1 MAPRDDR
8 PPNGGLAPDDAED
21 LASPT
26 WATSFGGGGGAGT
39 GMPQAGAEEDQEIWL
54 LSYSDLVTLL
64 LSVFV
69 MLLAITSL
77 KDQLPT
83 TPQPESPPLTRPAT
97 PPAPLPLPPLFDEP
111 APAPQAEPAP
121 VADAVP
127 PDPRPRLD
135 DGEVAVTAPDR
146 VAERWRE
153 TLAGLGVPRSVAVD
167 VRQNRVGIVIGE
179 GILFAPGQAELTPG
193 GDGLLRRL
201 APTLAATRGE
211 IVVEGHSD
219 STPIGNRRF
228 PSNWELSGGRAAS
241 VVRRLI
247 ELGLPPD
254 RLSAVGFADTRPL
267 SIGTDPASMAR
278 NRRVA
283 ISIQA
288 DGFPDGLP
296 ENIPPAQEPGRAI
309 P

>member
-1 MAPRDDR
+1 MAPPDDR
-8 PPNGGLAPDDAED
+8 PPNGGLAPDDAQD

-26 WATSFGGGGGAGT
+26 WATNLGSNGGLLPA
-39 GMPQAGAEEDQEIWL
+39 AAEEDQEIWL

-69 MLLAITSL
+69 MLLAITTL

-83 TPQPESPPLTRPAT
+83 TPQPESPALSQPAT
-97 PPAPLPLPPLFDEP
+97 LPAPLQLSPLFDEP

-121 VADAVP
+121 AVDAVP

-135 DGEVAVTAPDR
+135 DGEVAVTAPER

-201 APTLAATRGE
+201 APTLAATRGD

-219 STPIGNRRF
+219 TTPIGNRRF

-247 ELGLPPD
+247 ELGVPPD

-267 SIGTDPASMAR
+267 STGTDPISMAR
-278 NRRVA
+278 NRCVA
-283 ISIQA
+283 ITIQA
-288 DGFPDGLP
+288 DGLPDG
-296 ENIPPAQEPGRAI
+296 IPAAQEPGRAI

>member
-8 PPNGGLAPDDAED
+8 PQNGGFAPDDAED

-26 WATSFGGGGGAGT
+26 WAAGIGAGNVL
-39 GMPQAGAEEDQEIWL
+39 PQAGAEEDQEIWL

-83 TPQPESPPLTRPAT
+83 TPQPETPAVALH
-97 PPAPLPLPPLFDEP
+97 APQALPPLFDEP
-111 APAPQAEPAP
+111 VPVPTTDPA
-121 VADAVP
+121 P

-135 DGEVAVTAPDR
+135 DDEVAVTAPDR

-179 GILFAPGQAELTPG
+179 GILFAPGHAELTPG

-201 APTLAATRGE
+201 APTLAATRGD

-267 SIGTDPASMAR
+267 TTGADPVSMAR

-283 ISIQA
+283 ITIQA
-288 DGFPDGLP
+288 DGLPDGFP
-296 ENIPPAQEPGRAI
+296 AAQEPGRAI

>member
-1 MAPRDDR
+1 MAPPDDGVRDRD
-8 PPNGGLAPDDAED
+8 LAPDDAQD
-21 LASPT
+21 LATPT
-26 WATSFGGGGGAGT
+26 WATNFGTNGGLLPA
-39 GMPQAGAEEDQEIWL
+39 AADEDQEIWL

-69 MLLAITSL
+69 MLLAITTL

-83 TPQPESPPLTRPAT
+83 TPQPETPVVALQTTAT
-97 PPAPLPLPPLFDEP
+97 LPPLFDEP
-111 APAPQAEPAP
+111 EPA
-121 VADAVP
+121 VVP
-127 PDPRPRLD
+127 HPALPEPTQPSDPRPRLD
-135 DGEVAVTAPDR
+135 DDEVAVTAPDL
-146 VAERWRE
+146 VAARWRE
-153 TLAGLGVPRSVAVD
+153 ALAKLGVPPSVAVD
-167 VRQNRVGIVIGE
+167 VRQNRVGIVIGD
-179 GILFAPGQAELTPG
+179 GILFAPGQADLTPG

-211 IVVEGHSD
+211 VVVEGHSD

-254 RLSAVGFADTRPL
+254 RLSAVGYADTRPL
-267 SIGTDPASMAR
+267 SAGSDPASLAR

-283 ISIQA
+283 ISIRA
-288 DGFPDGLP
+288 DGLP
-296 ENIPPAQEPGRAI
+296 AGQAPVRAI

>member
-1 MAPRDDR
+1 MAPRDDIS
-8 PPNGGLAPDDAED
+8 PNGGLAPDDAQD

-26 WATSFGGGGGAGT
+26 WATSFGGGGGAGSVL
-39 GMPQAGAEEDQEIWL
+39 PQAGAEEDQEIWL

-83 TPQPESPPLTRPAT
+83 TPQPEAPALSQPAT
-97 PPAPLPLPPLFDEP
+97 LPAPLPLPPLFDEP
-111 APAPQAEPAP
+111 TPHAEPAP
-121 VADAVP
+121 AADAVP

-135 DGEVAVTAPDR
+135 DGEVAVAAPDR
-146 VAERWRE
+146 VAARWRE
-153 TLAGLGVPRSVAVD
+153 TLAALGVPRSVAVD

-179 GILFAPGQAELTPG
+179 GILFAPGRAELTPG

-201 APTLAATRGE
+201 APTLAATRGD

-241 VVRRLI
+241 VVRQLI
-247 ELGLPPD
+247 ELGVSPD

-267 SIGTDPASMAR
+267 FTGTDPASMAR

-283 ISIQA
+283 ITIQA
-288 DGFPDGLP
+288 DGLP
-296 ENIPPAQEPGRAI
+296 EDIPAAQEPDRAI

>member
-8 PPNGGLAPDDAED
+8 PPDGALSPDDARD
-21 LASPT
+21 LASPPWMT
-26 WATSFGGGGGAGT
+26 GVGT
-39 GMPQAGAEEDQEIWL
+39 GIGAAGGLPQAGAEDDQEIWL

-69 MLLAITSL
+69 MLLAITSV

-83 TPQPESPPLTRPAT
+83 TPQPEIPAVAVQAE
-97 PPAPLPLPPLFDEP
+97 APLAPLFDEP
-111 APAPQAEPAP
+111 APAEPAP
-121 VADAVP
+121 PDA
-127 PDPRPRLD
+127 RPRLD

-146 VAERWRE
+146 VAAQWRD
-153 TLAGLGVPRSVAVD
+153 TLAKLGVPPSVAVD

-179 GILFAPGQAELTPG
+179 GILFAPGQADLTPG

-211 IVVEGHSD
+211 VVVEGHSD

-247 ELGLPPD
+247 DLGLPPD

-267 SIGTDPASMAR
+267 STGTDPASMAR

-283 ISIQA
+283 ITIQA
-288 DGFPDGLP
+288 DGLPDSR
-296 ENIPPAQEPGRAI
+296 PAVQSPGRAI

>member
-8 PPNGGLAPDDAED
+8 PANGGLAPDDAED

-26 WATSFGGGGGAGT
+26 WAAGIAT
-39 GMPQAGAEEDQEIWL
+39 GNVLPQAGAEEDQEIWL

-83 TPQPESPPLTRPAT
+83 TPQPETPALSQPVT
-97 PPAPLPLPPLFDEP
+97 LPAPLPIPPLFDEP
-111 APAPQAEPAP
+111 APQAEPAP
-121 VADAVP
+121 AADAVP
-127 PDPRPRLD
+127 ADPRPRLD

-201 APTLAATRGE
+201 APTLAATRGD

-247 ELGLPPD
+247 ELGLAPD

-267 SIGTDPASMAR
+267 STGTDPVSMAR

-283 ISIQA
+283 ITIQA
-288 DGFPDGLP
+288 DGLPDELP
-296 ENIPPAQEPGRAI
+296 AGQEPARAI

>member
-8 PPNGGLAPDDAED
+8 PANGGLAPDDAQD
-21 LASPT
+21 LASPS
-26 WATSFGGGGGAGT
+26 WATGFGDGGGAGNLL
-39 GMPQAGAEEDQEIWL
+39 PQAGAEEDQEIWL

-83 TPQPESPPLTRPAT
+83 TPQPETPALSQPAT
-97 PPAPLPLPPLFDEP
+97 LPAPRPLPPLFDEP
-111 APAPQAEPAP
+111 APQAEPAP
-121 VADAVP
+121 AADAVP

-201 APTLAATRGE
+201 APTLAATRGD

-247 ELGLPPD
+247 ELGLAPD
-254 RLSAVGFADTRPL
+254 RLSAVGFADSRPL
-267 SIGTDPASMAR
+267 STGTDPVSMAR

-283 ISIQA
+283 ITIQA
-288 DGFPDGLP
+288 DGLPDGFPDGFP
-296 ENIPPAQEPGRAI
+296 VGQEPGRAI

>member
-1 MAPRDDR
+1 MAPPDDGVQDRD
-8 PPNGGLAPDDAED
+8 LAPDDAQD
-21 LASPT
+21 LATPT
-26 WATSFGGGGGAGT
+26 WTTNFGTNGGLLPA
-39 GMPQAGAEEDQEIWL
+39 AAEEDQEIWL

-69 MLLAITSL
+69 MLLAITTL

-83 TPQPESPPLTRPAT
+83 TPQPETPAIALHAT
-97 PPAPLPLPPLFDEP
+97 ATTPPLFDEP
-111 APAPQAEPAP
+111 QPVMVPQPAPPEPTR
-121 VADAVP
+121 P

-135 DGEVAVTAPDR
+135 DDEVAVTAPDL
-146 VAERWRE
+146 VAARWRE
-153 TLAGLGVPRSVAVD
+153 ALVKLGVPPSVAVD
-167 VRQNRVGIVIGE
+167 VRQNRVGIVIGD
-179 GILFAPGQAELTPG
+179 GILFAPGQADLTPG

-211 IVVEGHSD
+211 VVVEGHSD
-219 STPIGNRRF
+219 STPISNRRY
-228 PSNWELSGGRAAS
+228 PSNWELSGSRAAS

-267 SIGTDPASMAR
+267 TTGGDPASLAR

-283 ISIQA
+283 ITIQA
-288 DGFPDGLP
+288 DGIPDGHDP
-296 ENIPPAQEPGRAI
+296 VRAI

>member
-1 MAPRDDR
+1 MAPPDGRGPDR
-8 PPNGGLAPDDAED
+8 VPVPDNAQD

-26 WATSFGGGGGAGT
+26 WAAGP
-39 GMPQAGAEEDQEIWL
+39 GPNSGLLPAAVEEDQEIWL

-69 MLLAITSL
+69 MLLAITTL

-83 TPQPESPPLTRPAT
+83 TPQPDT
-97 PPAPLPLPPLFDEP
+97 PTIAVTGTAQRPPLFDEP
-111 APAPQAEPAP
+111 EPAVPPEPAP
-121 VADAVP
+121 P
-127 PDPRPRLD
+127 SDPRPRLD
-135 DGEVAVTAPDR
+135 DGKVAVTAPDL
-146 VAERWRE
+146 VAAQWRD
-153 TLAGLGVPRSVAVD
+153 TLAKLGVPPSVAVD

-179 GILFAPGQAELTPG
+179 GILFAPGQTELTPS

-211 IVVEGHSD
+211 VVVEGHSD

-247 ELGLPPD
+247 ELGLAPE

-267 SIGTDPASMAR
+267 SAGGDPASLAR

-283 ISIQA
+283 ITLQA
-288 DGFPDGLP
+288 DGLP
-296 ENIPPAQEPGRAI
+296 AGNQPGQDPVRAI

>member
-8 PPNGGLAPDDAED
+8 PQDGRLAPDEAPD

-26 WATSFGGGGGAGT
+26 WATGFGGGGGAGNLL
-39 GMPQAGAEEDQEIWL
+39 PQAGAEEDQEIWL

-83 TPQPESPPLTRPAT
+83 TPQPETPAVSV
-97 PPAPLPLPPLFDEP
+97 PAALSAPLPLPPLFDEP
-111 APAPQAEPAP
+111 APQADPAP
-121 VADAVP
+121 TADGVP
-127 PDPRPRLD
+127 PDRRPRLD

-146 VAERWRE
+146 VAARWRE
-153 TLAGLGVPRSVAVD
+153 TLTGLGVPRSVAVD

-179 GILFAPGQAELTPG
+179 GILFAPGQADLTPG

-201 APTLAATRGE
+201 APMLTASRGD

-247 ELGLPPD
+247 ELGLQPG

-267 SIGTDPASMAR
+267 STGTDPVAMAR

-283 ISIQA
+283 ITIQA
-288 DGFPDGLP
+288 DGLPDGLP
-296 ENIPPAQEPGRAI
+296 AVRDADRAI

>member
-1 MAPRDDR
+1 MAPPDDR
-8 PPNGGLAPDDAED
+8 VPDRLPTTDDAQDPASPGRVAGFGSSVGSNGGLLPTGED
-21 LASPT
+21 
-26 WATSFGGGGGAGT
+26 
-39 GMPQAGAEEDQEIWL
+39 DQEIWL

-69 MLLAITSL
+69 MLLAITTL

-83 TPQPESPPLTRPAT
+83 KPQPDTSAVYAT
-97 PPAPLPLPPLFDEP
+97 AQRPPLFDGPEP
-111 APAPQAEPAP
+111 AILSEAPR
-121 VADAVP
+121 P
-127 PDPRPRLD
+127 PDPRARLD
-135 DGEVAVTAPDR
+135 DGEVAVAAPDL
-146 VAERWRE
+146 VAAQWRGM
-153 TLAGLGVPRSVAVD
+153 LAKLGVPPSVAVD

-179 GILFAPGQAELTPG
+179 GILFAPGQAELTQG

-201 APTLAATRGE
+201 APTLAATRGDV
-211 IVVEGHSD
+211 VVEGHSD
-219 STPIGNRRF
+219 STPISSRRF

-247 ELGLPPD
+247 ELGLRPD

-267 SIGTDPASMAR
+267 SGGSDPASLAR

-283 ISIQA
+283 ITLQA
-288 DGFPDGLP
+288 DGLP
-296 ENIPPAQEPGRAI
+296 EAIRAI

>member
-1 MAPRDDR
+1 MAPPDDGVRDRD
-8 PPNGGLAPDDAED
+8 LAPDDAQD
-21 LASPT
+21 LATPT
-26 WATSFGGGGGAGT
+26 WATNFGTNGGLLPA
-39 GMPQAGAEEDQEIWL
+39 AADEDQEIWL

-69 MLLAITSL
+69 MLLAITTL

-83 TPQPESPPLTRPAT
+83 TPQPETPAVALHT
-97 PPAPLPLPPLFDEP
+97 TATLPPLFDEP
-111 APAPQAEPAP
+111 ESAMVSQPAPPEATQ
-121 VADAVP
+121 P

-135 DGEVAVTAPDR
+135 ADEVAVTAPDL
-146 VAERWRE
+146 VAARWRDA
-153 TLAGLGVPRSVAVD
+153 LSKLGVPPSVAVD
-167 VRQNRVGIVIGE
+167 VRQNRVGIVIGD
-179 GILFAPGQAELTPG
+179 GILFAPGQTDLTPG

-211 IVVEGHSD
+211 VVVEGHSD

-228 PSNWELSGGRAAS
+228 PSNWELSGSRAAS

-267 SIGTDPASMAR
+267 SPGGDPASLAR

-283 ISIQA
+283 ITIQA
-288 DGFPDGLP
+288 DG
-296 ENIPPAQEPGRAI
+296 IPAGHDPVRAI

>member
-1 MAPRDDR
+1 M
-8 PPNGGLAPDDAED
+8 L
-21 LASPT
+21 PT
-26 WATSFGGGGGAGT
+26 AAD
-39 GMPQAGAEEDQEIWL
+39 EDQEIWL

-69 MLLAITSL
+69 MLLAITTL

-83 TPQPESPPLTRPAT
+83 TPQPETPAVALHT
-97 PPAPLPLPPLFDEP
+97 TTTNPPLFDEP
-111 APAPQAEPAP
+111 EPAMVPRP
-121 VADAVP
+121 VPPEPIIQP

-135 DGEVAVTAPDR
+135 DDEVAVTAPDL
-146 VAERWRE
+146 VAARWRE
-153 TLAGLGVPRSVAVD
+153 ALAKLGVPPGVAVD
-167 VRQNRVGIVIGE
+167 VRQNRVGIVIGD
-179 GILFAPGQAELTPG
+179 GILFAPGQADLTPG

-211 IVVEGHSD
+211 VVVEGHSD
-219 STPIGNRRF
+219 STPIANRRF

-247 ELGLPPD
+247 QLGLPPD

-267 SIGTDPASMAR
+267 SAGSDPASLAR

-283 ISIQA
+283 ITIQA
-288 DGFPDGLP
+288 DG
-296 ENIPPAQEPGRAI
+296 IPAGHEPVRAI
-309 P
+309 Q